1 MSDNEDAT
9 FFKLSRRRKKKR
21 LKKMN
26 RASVKCGTILNSL
39 THMQLEFQKKP
50 ENHLK
55 KYELFLH
62 I

>member
-1 MSDNEDAT
+1 MKIQHFLNYPGGQ
-9 FFKLSRRRKKKR
+9 RKKR

-26 RASVKCGTILNSL
+26 RASVKRGAILSSL

-50 ENHLK
+50 ENYLK